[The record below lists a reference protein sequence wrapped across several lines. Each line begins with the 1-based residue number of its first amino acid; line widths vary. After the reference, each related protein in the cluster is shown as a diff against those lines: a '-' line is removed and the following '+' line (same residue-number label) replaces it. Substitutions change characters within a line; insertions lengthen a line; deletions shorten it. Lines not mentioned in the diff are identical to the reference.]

1 MVERYDFL
9 VIGGGSGGIAAARRA
24 AEYGARTALIE
35 AGRLGGTCVNV
46 GCVPKKVMW
55 NTAHVAEVLHHAG
68 DYGFSVTGTSFDW
81 PALKRARDGYV
92 QRLNDIYRRNLEQ
105 SAVKLFQGWA
115 VLSKERTVTVDGQAL
130 QADQVLIATGG
141 RPSVPEIP
149 GAALGI
155 TSDGFFELDRQ
166 PKSALVIGAGYIATE
181 LAGVLHSL
189 GTRVT
194 MLLRKDRLL
203 RDFDA
208 TLGET
213 LIAQMRESGI
223 RIQSRTQLQR
233 IFEKDNGRLAADY
246 DNDQMPDEFDSVLW
260 AIGREPATADLGIAE
275 WGLELDSSGFIPT
288 DHLQCTN
295 LEGVYA
301 VGDVTGRQA
310 LTPVAIAAGRRLADR
325 LFGGQP
331 DACLDYADIPSVIFS
346 HPPIGTVGLSE
357 QQAVEQYGQQN
368 IKVYQS
374 RFTNMYYAVTQEKS
388 PTVVKLIVT
397 GKGEKV
403 VGCHMIG
410 DAADEIIQGFAVA
423 LKMGATKADFD
434 NTVAIH
440 PTAAEELVTL
450 R

>member
-1 MVERYDFL
+1 MTERYDFL

-24 AEYGARTALIE
+24 AEYGARTAIIE
-35 AGRLGGTCVNV
+35 GGRLGGTCVNV
-46 GCVPKKVMW
+46 GCVPKKIMW
-55 NTAHVAEVLHHAG
+55 NTAHVAEVLKHAG
-68 DYGFSVTGTSFDW
+68 DYGFSVERSGFDW
-81 PALKRARDGYV
+81 PALKSARDTYV
-92 QRLNDIYRRNLEQ
+92 QRLNDIYQRNLDH
-105 SAVKLFQGWA
+105 SGVTLFQGWA
-115 VLSKERTVTVDGQAL
+115 ILGKARTVTVGDQQL

-149 GAALGI
+149 GADLGL
-155 TSDGFFELDRQ
+155 TSDGFFELERQ
-166 PKSALVIGAGYIATE
+166 PESALVVGAGYIATE

-203 RDFDA
+203 REFDA

-213 LIAQMRESGI
+213 LIDRMRESGI
-223 RIQSRTQLQR
+223 RILTRARLQR
-233 IFEKDNGRLAADY
+233 ICRKDNGQLAVDY
-246 DNDQMPDEFDSVLW
+246 DTKKTLGDLDSILW
-260 AIGREPATADLGIAE
+260 AIGREPETAGLGVE
-275 WGLELDSSGFIPT
+275 TWGVKVDTSGFIPT

-295 LEGVYA
+295 LKGVYA

-331 DACLDYADIPSVIFS
+331 GACLDYTDVPSVIFS

-357 QQAVEQYGQQN
+357 QQAIELYGEDN

-374 RFTNMYYAVTQEKS
+374 RFTNMYYAVTREKS

-397 GKGEKV
+397 GHEEKI

>member
-1 MVERYDFL
+1 
-9 VIGGGSGGIAAARRA
+9 
-24 AEYGARTALIE
+24 
-35 AGRLGGTCVNV
+35 
-46 GCVPKKVMW
+46 
-55 NTAHVAEVLHHAG
+55 
-68 DYGFSVTGTSFDW
+68 
-81 PALKRARDGYV
+81 
-92 QRLNDIYRRNLEQ
+92 
-105 SAVKLFQGWA
+105 
-115 VLSKERTVTVDGQAL
+115 
-130 QADQVLIATGG
+130 
-141 RPSVPEIP
+141 
-149 GAALGI
+149 
-155 TSDGFFELDRQ
+155 
-166 PKSALVIGAGYIATE
+166 
-181 LAGVLHSL
+181 
-189 GTRVT
+189 
-194 MLLRKDRLL
+194 
-203 RDFDA
+203 
-208 TLGET
+208 
-213 LIAQMRESGI
+213 MRESGI

-233 IFEKDNGRLAADY
+233 IFEKDSGRLAADY
-246 DNDQMPDEFDSVLW
+246 DNGQMPDEFDSVLW

-295 LEGVYA
+295 LEGVYP

-357 QQAVEQYGQQN
+357 QQAVEQYGKEN